1 MDTYFDIS
9 VQTKPKRFVYVV
21 VTSVLMYRCRRSWHE
36 WMKKPTLAAF
46 LKHNAEWDAGWSLN
60 LYFSKV
66 SWMQLF
72 PQNGSYS
79 NAQPP
84 LMWHKKV
91 YAAMS
96 NLGWWKWNDSIRP
109 VILCPCALNNSIF
122 QSLQRLVDNICSRY
136 GLLTA
141 FTEHYPHSDVVV

>member
-1 MDTYFDIS
+1 
-9 VQTKPKRFVYVV
+9 
-21 VTSVLMYRCRRSWHE
+21 MYICRRSWHE
-36 WMKKPTLAAF
+36 CMKKPTLAAF
-46 LKHNAEWDAGWSLN
+46 LKHNAEWDAEWSSN

-79 NAQPP
+79 NAEPP
-84 LMWHKKV
+84 LMWHKN
-91 YAAMS
+91 AAMS
-96 NLGWWKWNDSIRP
+96 NIGWWKWNDSIRP

-141 FTEHYPHSDVVV
+141 FTEHSLDAAKLTSMGTNTAINQLKCKTKTLESHHAE